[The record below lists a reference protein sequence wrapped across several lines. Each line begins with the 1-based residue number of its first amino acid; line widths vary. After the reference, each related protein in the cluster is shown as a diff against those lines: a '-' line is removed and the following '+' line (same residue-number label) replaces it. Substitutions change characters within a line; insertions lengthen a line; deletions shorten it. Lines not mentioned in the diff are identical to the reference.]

1 MIRRMKMNKFLCVIP
16 VLAVLA
22 GCNSAPEV
30 PCMASNEKGTVV
42 RATTTTQEYCGRGG
56 CSRTDY
62 TYININVAGV
72 SRTCIVSD
80 STASMF
86 APGEVINLSTG
97 RRL

>member
-1 MIRRMKMNKFLCVIP
+1 MSKFLYTLPVIML
-16 VLAVLA
+16 LAA
-22 GCNSAPEV
+22 CAETP

-42 RATTTTQEYCGRGG
+42 RATTNTQEYCGRGG

-62 TYININVAGV
+62 TYINIQVNGV
-72 SRTCIVSD
+72 SRTCVVSD
-80 STASMF
+80 STAGMF